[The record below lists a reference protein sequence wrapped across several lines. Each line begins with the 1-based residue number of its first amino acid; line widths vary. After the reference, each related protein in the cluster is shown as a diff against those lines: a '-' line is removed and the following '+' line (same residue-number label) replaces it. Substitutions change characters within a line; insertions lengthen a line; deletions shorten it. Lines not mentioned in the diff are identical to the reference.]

1 MKDDR
6 IYLEHICEAMHK
18 IELYLSNIAHT
29 QFMADEEKQDAVIR
43 KIEIIGE
50 ATKRLSQALRLQFPH
65 IPWKAIAGMRDKLIH
80 DYFDV
85 NPDTVWETAVV
96 DIPELLPQIKAIL
109 ILLG

>member
-18 IELYLSNIAHT
+18 IEMYLKTTTQA

-50 ATKRLSQALRLQFPH
+50 ATKRLSQSLRLQFPH

-85 NPDTVWETAVV
+85 NPDTVW
-96 DIPELLPQIKAIL
+96 IRLSL
-109 ILLG
+109 IFPNFCHKLKPFSFN

>member
-6 IYLEHICEAMHK
+6 IYLEHICESMHK
-18 IELYLSNIAHT
+18 ISVYLSNTTQA
-29 QFMADEEKQDAVIR
+29 QFMADEEKQDAIIR

-50 ATKRLSQALRLQFPH
+50 ATKRLSQPLRLQFPN

-85 NPDTVWETAVV
+85 NPDTVWETAVM
-96 DIPELLPQIKAIL
+96 DIPQLLPQIRAIL
-109 ILLG
+109 VQLG